1 MSIAVS
7 GLTKKYNGNAVVNG
21 VTLEFR
27 RNEITF
33 VTGTSGAGK
42 STLLYLIGLL
52 EKESAGSIIYRGKD
66 ICAFSEREKAEF
78 RAKTIGFMFQDS
90 NLLSGFTVDENLS
103 YQLELSGKRGESDKI
118 DEVLKELGILN
129 LKSRKIETLS
139 GGERQR
145 AVIAGSV
152 LKEAEIILADEPAGD
167 LDEANSKAVMELLQ
181 KIKKGRIIIV
191 VSHDAELARLYADRV
206 IKISDGK
213 VIADRYLRESDSEGS
228 PSMPKGRGNAG
239 KLRARNI
246 FRMSLGNIRKRLG
259 SFLSICVSLSFALA
273 SLLAIAVLNV
283 ALATMTTSMAKNYLE
298 TDLAIVS
305 KTTSRVFVERAP
317 IKTEDLAAR
326 VSLDGFAQIT
336 PVYEA
341 PLYLYTEDKF
351 EQAECRQIILNS
363 FYEERIMSLD
373 VEGEFPKDKYQFII
387 SEKAREALGVE
398 IGDAVLLGTGDGH
411 HLELLIVGVNR
422 TVTFDKHNYC
432 YLAGEA
438 VKELLE
444 MKYRNRDLVA
454 IQNAEHLG
462 GKTQTT
468 AIKSRLGIADGS
480 EEIIA
485 GSAPTAGEIMISS
498 FLFPHFL
505 RSINGEYASIGE
517 EELLKGEVGA
527 EILEEFF
534 SAEFALDANDLHFV
548 RVSGIFLSEELLV
561 KAGEEGSEKYYE
573 ALPKKLELFAKEAG
587 ALEELKDNLQDDEFL
602 VIIHSEHLRGTILK
616 STLGMQAAVIL
627 LSFILLILSVALIN
641 TYVKLNV
648 RERFYDIGLLKAM
661 GARKGTIFRI
671 FWCDFLILSIICT
684 VLGVTLAFF
693 LKLLLPIFSEHLAI
707 IRLEFPLWLVL
718 ASFLFSIFISSLA
731 SLLPLLKATR
741 LSSVEAIRRR

>member
-1 MSIAVS
+1 
-7 GLTKKYNGNAVVNG
+7 
-21 VTLEFR
+21 
-27 RNEITF
+27 
-33 VTGTSGAGK
+33 
-42 STLLYLIGLL
+42 
-52 EKESAGSIIYRGKD
+52 
-66 ICAFSEREKAEF
+66 
-78 RAKTIGFMFQDS
+78 
-90 NLLSGFTVDENLS
+90 
-103 YQLELSGKRGESDKI
+103 
-118 DEVLKELGILN
+118 
-129 LKSRKIETLS
+129 
-139 GGERQR
+139 
-145 AVIAGSV
+145 
-152 LKEAEIILADEPAGD
+152 
-167 LDEANSKAVMELLQ
+167 MELLQ

-246 FRMSLGNIRKRLG
+246 FRMSLGNIRKRFG

-283 ALATMTTSMAKNYLE
+283 ALATMTTSMAKTIWKRISPSSAKPL
-298 TDLAIVS
+298 
-305 KTTSRVFVERAP
+305 RVFLLSALHQNGG
-317 IKTEDLAAR
+317 LAAR

-527 EILEEFF
+527 EILEELF